1 MSTPPIARRKP
12 GRPPEPDDG
21 VYYPMAC
28 DVLPVVGMFLFV
40 PQAYMQAALESWL
53 DDPTTLVAAEM
64 FIYYE
69 EGNPR
74 VFVAPDVYVIPNVG
88 NELRRSYFTWLES
101 EVPKFAMEVISH
113 STVRND
119 LARKWDLYQSWGV
132 QEYWQY
138 DPEGQSMRPLL
149 RGNQLVDG
157 QYVPIDVEVDS
168 ETGRCQGFSPVLN
181 LELHG
186 RRAWFR
192 FRDPATG
199 RYLPNLEET
208 EQARAQE
215 QAARLAAEQE
225 RAEERAGR
233 LTAEQ
238 ARDQERAGRLTAEQ
252 ARDQERAARLELERL
267 LREHGIEPPD
277 SAT

>member
-28 DVLPVVGMFLFV
+28 DVLPVVGMFHFV
-40 PQAYMQAALESWL
+40 PQAYMQTALETWL

-69 EGNPR
+69 PGNPR

-101 EVPKFAMEVISH
+101 EVLKFAMEVISH

-157 QYVPIDVEVDS
+157 QYVPIDVEVDP
-168 ETGRCQGFSPVLN
+168 ETGRCKGFSPVLN

-186 RRAWFR
+186 RRAGFR
-192 FRDPATG
+192 FRDPATE

-208 EQARAQE
+208 EQARARE

-238 ARDQERAGRLTAEQ
+238 SWDQERAARLSAEQ

-277 SAT
+277 AAT